1 MGKLGLLGTVGLIAG
16 ATYAAR
22 QAVRRSREMD
32 FAGRVALVTG
42 GSRGLGLILARQLV
56 AEGAR
61 VPICA
66 RDEPELN
73 RAKAE
78 LQARGG
84 DVLAVQC
91 DVTVKAQVDEMIRG
105 VIGHFGQI
113 DVLINNAGI
122 IQVAPMEE
130 MTLADY
136 EEAMQT
142 HFSGP
147 LYTTLAALP
156 AMRGRRQ
163 GRIVNITSIGGK
175 VPAPHLLPYT
185 ASKFA
190 LVGFSEGLRA
200 ELKKDNVY
208 VTTVVPG
215 LIRTG
220 SPRNASFKG
229 QNRLEYAW
237 FSVADSIPLT
247 SMSARR
253 AARRVVLACQRG
265 EAEVTLSIQAKL
277 AARFH
282 GLFPG
287 LSADLSSLVN
297 ALLPGPGGIGDRR
310 AQGKES
316 ESAVSRSFLTAL
328 SQRAARQNNE
338 VATGTEPR

>member
-1 MGKLGLLGTVGLIAG
+1 MSKLGFLGKAALIGGVAYG
-16 ATYAAR
+16 VR
-22 QAVRRSREMD
+22 EAVRRSREID

-56 AEGAR
+56 ARGAR
-61 VPICA
+61 VAICA
-66 RDEPELN
+66 RDEAELN

-78 LQARGG
+78 LVARGG

-91 DVTVKAQVDEMIRG
+91 DITVKAQVDEMTRG

-113 DVLINNAGI
+113 DLLINNAGI

-147 LYTTLAALP
+147 LYTTLAVVP

-185 ASKFA
+185 ASKYA
-190 LVGFSEGLRA
+190 LVGFSQGLRA
-200 ELKKDNVY
+200 ELAKHNIF
-208 VTTVVPG
+208 VTTVAPG
-215 LIRTG
+215 LFRSG
-220 SPRNASFKG
+220 SPRNATFKG
-229 QNRLEYAW
+229 RHYEEYAW
-237 FSVADSIPLT
+237 FSAADATPGLSIDPN
-247 SMSARR
+247 
-253 AARRVVLACQRG
+253 VLAERI
-265 EAEVTLSIQAKL
+265 LN
-277 AARFH
+277 AARFGQAELITPLPAWIGAKLN

-287 LSADLSSLVN
+287 LTAELASLAN
-297 ALLPGPGGIGDRR
+297 GFLPKPGGIGPRR
-310 AQGKES
+310 AKGYES
-316 ESAVSRSFLTAL
+316 SSGLVPQYAADINTS
-328 SQRAARQNNE
+328 AARANNE
-338 VATGTEPR
+338 IG

>member
-1 MGKLGLLGTVGLIAG
+1 MGKLGLLGTIGLVAG

-32 FAGRVALVTG
+32 FTGRVALVTG

-56 AEGAR
+56 GEGAR
-61 VPICA
+61 VAICA
-66 RDEPELN
+66 RDEAELN

-200 ELKKDNVY
+200 ELAKDNVF
-208 VTTVVPG
+208 VTTVAPG
-215 LIRTG
+215 LFRSG
-220 SPRNASFKG
+220 SPRNATFKG
-229 QNRLEYAW
+229 RHHEEYAW
-237 FSVADSIPLT
+237 FSAADATSGLSIDPNVL
-247 SMSARR
+247 AERILN
-253 AARRVVLACQRG
+253 AARYGQ
-265 EAEVTLSIQAKL
+265 AELITPLPAWFGAKL
-277 AARFH
+277 N

-287 LSADLSSLVN
+287 LTAELASLAN
-297 ALLPGPGGIGDRR
+297 QFLPKPGGIGPRR
-310 AQGKES
+310 AKGYES
-316 ESAVSRSFLTAL
+316 SSGLVPQYAADINTS
-328 SQRAARQNNE
+328 AARANNE
-338 VATGTEPR
+338 IG

>member
-22 QAVRRSREMD
+22 QAVRRARQMD

-61 VPICA
+61 VAICA

-113 DVLINNAGI
+113 DVLVNNAGI

-200 ELKKDNVY
+200 ELAKDNVY

-215 LIRTG
+215 FMRTG
-220 SPRNASFKG
+220 SPRQADFKG
-229 QNRLEYAW
+229 RHREEYAW
-237 FSVADSIPLT
+237 FTTADTTPGVSISPERIADRIIDAMQHGQAELISPL
-247 SMSARR
+247 
-253 AARRVVLACQRG
+253 AACV
-265 EAEVTLSIQAKL
+265 QAKL
-277 AARFH
+277 FA
-282 GLFPG
+282 LMPN
-287 LSADLSSLVN
+287 LSTEIASLITL
-297 ALLPGPGGIGDRR
+297 ALPKPGGIGPRR
-310 AQGKES
+310 AKGYES
-316 ESAVSRSFLTAL
+316 SSSLVPRYA
-328 SQRAARQNNE
+328 AARNISAARAHNE
-338 VATGTEPR
+338 VG